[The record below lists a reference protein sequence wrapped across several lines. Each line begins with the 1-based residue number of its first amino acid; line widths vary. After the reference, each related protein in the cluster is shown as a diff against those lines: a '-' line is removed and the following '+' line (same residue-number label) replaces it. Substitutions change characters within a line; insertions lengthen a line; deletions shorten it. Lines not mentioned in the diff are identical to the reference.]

1 MVLFHKVNRLSQILF
16 YMIGVF
22 LLGLGITLCTK
33 TSLGVSPVVSLAY
46 NASVIFNIPIGITSF
61 ANFVLCIFIQFLL
74 LGKSFDQFRIF
85 QVVASFLTSF
95 VMQFFDNTLIMPES
109 MGMRFVWLLA
119 GVVIT
124 GCGASL
130 SVAMRFI
137 PNPADALA
145 HTIGQVTGKGFG
157 TGKNLMDL
165 VYISLSLFL
174 SFGTGQGWLGVG
186 IGTLIASVVTGRVI
200 AISFPT
206 FEKLYEKQVA
216 KT

>member
-1 MVLFHKVNRLSQILF
+1 MSQILF

-33 TSLGVSPVVSLAY
+33 ASLGVSPIVSLAY

-61 ANFVLCIFIQFLL
+61 LNFVLCIVIQFLV
-74 LGKSFDQFRIF
+74 LGKSFDHFRIL
-85 QVVASFLTSF
+85 QIVASFLTSF
-95 VMQFFDNTLIMPES
+95 VMQFFDNTLITPETL
-109 MGMRFVWLLA
+109 GMRFVWLFA
-119 GVVIT
+119 GVVIM
-124 GCGASL
+124 GVGASL

-157 TGKNLMDL
+157 TGKNLMDF
-165 VYISLSLFL
+165 VYISLSLLL

-186 IGTLIASVVTGRVI
+186 IGTLIASLVTGRVI
-200 AISFPT
+200 AVFFPI
-206 FEKLYEKQVA
+206 FEKLYEKQVE